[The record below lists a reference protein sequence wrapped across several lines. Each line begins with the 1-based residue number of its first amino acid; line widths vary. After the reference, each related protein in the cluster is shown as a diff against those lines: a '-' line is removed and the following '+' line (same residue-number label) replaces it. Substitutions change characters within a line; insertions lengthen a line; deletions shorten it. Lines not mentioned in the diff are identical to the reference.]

1 MKKQIKMQDD
11 KKKRLIILITVIVL
25 IVIIIGSILIR
36 NVVVKQQAKVEN
48 YLAGENTN
56 SSLIANNIKKGITI
70 GGITGTLEVLDTSD
84 ANATPEDIALGK
96 TAYVNGVKITGTRV
110 EIEKFPETES
120 GTCYYA
126 DIDDN
131 GTVDGI
137 IFADLARGN
146 TGDGNWGDNSGD
158 YTIPVESGFKE
169 YYVKEEEVTD
179 DFGTGK
185 VVAPVKGSQGNERFY
200 VMALDDFDANT
211 HYWYKEAYGNL
222 DSQYN
227 VGNTENDF
235 AKAGEEAIGR
245 KNTYRM
251 IARWNVPE
259 YGNQNAN
266 DMWGIIQTKE
276 EDGKSKIEKGWFV
289 PSKSEW
295 AAFGGEVLEP
305 LNITSS
311 NYDDYGLSTWCWSSS
326 QYTTSSAYNAFFSLG
341 HISNPNVNFAHY
353 VRLAATF

>member
-1 MKKQIKMQDD
+1 MMKKIS
-11 KKKRLIILITVIVL
+11 KKQKITIVVTILVLIIILSTIITVN
-25 IVIIIGSILIR
+25 VIENRKVANTDYLDATANAGSTL
-36 NVVVKQQAKVEN
+36 VAS
-48 YLAGENTN
+48 Y
-56 SSLIANNIKKGITI
+56 IKNGITI

-146 TGDGNWGDNSGD
+146 TGDGNWGDSWGD

-227 VGNTENDF
+227 VGSTEDDF
-235 AKAGEEAIGR
+235 AKAGKKPTGR
-245 KNTYRM
+245 KNTNRM
-251 IARWNVPE
+251 IASWNVPE

-311 NYDDYGLSTWCWSSS
+311 NYDDYGLSSWCWSSS
-326 QYTTSSAYNAFFSLG
+326 QSGTNSAYNAIFRSG
-341 HISNPNVNFAHY
+341 TIGSGNVRNARCM
-353 VRLAATF
+353 RLAATF

>member
-110 EIEKFPETES
+110 EIEEFPETES
-120 GTCYYA
+120 RTCYYA

-146 TGDGNWGDNSGD
+146 TGDGNWGNSWGD

-185 VVAPVKGSQGNERFY
+185 VVAPVKGGQGNERFY

-227 VGNTENDF
+227 VGSTEDDF
-235 AKAGEEAIGR
+235 AKAGEEPTGR
-245 KNTYRM
+245 MNTNRM
-251 IARWNVPE
+251 ITSWNGKE
-259 YGNQNAN
+259 YGKQNKN
-266 DMWGIIQTKE
+266 DMWGVIQAKE
-276 EDGKSKIEKGWFV
+276 GDGKSKIEKGWFV

-305 LNITSS
+305 LNITAS
-311 NYDDYGLSTWCWSSS
+311 NYGNYGLSSFCWSSS
-326 QYTTSSAYNAFFSLG
+326 QFGTDRAYTANFSFG
-341 HISNPNVNFAHY
+341 IIHDDNVGTTRY

>member
-146 TGDGNWGDNSGD
+146 TGDGNWGDNWGD
-158 YTIPVESGFKE
+158 YTIPVGRRFKE

-185 VVAPVKGSQGNERFY
+185 VVVPVKGSQGNERFY

-211 HYWYKEAYGNL
+211 HYWYKEAFGNL

-227 VGNTENDF
+227 VGDTENDF
-235 AKAGEEAIGR
+235 AKAGEEPTGR

-251 IARWNVPE
+251 IASWNVLE

-289 PSKSEW
+289 PSRSEW

-311 NYDDYGLSTWCWSSS
+311 NYDDYGLSSWCWSSS
-326 QYTTSSAYNAFFSLG
+326 QDYTDTAFIANFDYG
-341 HISNPNVNFAHY
+341 NIFTNGVNITRY

>member
-1 MKKQIKMQDD
+1 M
-11 KKKRLIILITVIVL
+11 KKKRLIISIILIVL
-25 IVIIIGSILIR
+25 VGIIIGSIVIR

-56 SSLIANNIKKGITI
+56 SGLIANNIKKGITI
-70 GGITGTLEVLDTSD
+70 GGITGTFEILDTSD

-96 TAYVNGVKITGTRV
+96 TAYVNGIKITGTRV
-110 EIEKFPETES
+110 EPISVNES
-120 GTCYYA
+120 YSCCYA
-126 DIDDN
+126 DIDDD
-131 GTVDGI
+131 GIVDGI

-146 TGDGNWGDNSGD
+146 TGDGNWGDSLGD
-158 YTIPVESGFKE
+158 YTIPIESGFKE
-169 YYVKEEEVTD
+169 YYVKEEEVAD

-200 VMALDDFDANT
+200 VMALDDFDANK
-211 HYWYKEAYGNL
+211 HYWYNEAFGNL

-227 VGNTENDF
+227 VSDTANDF
-235 AKAGEEAIGR
+235 AKAGEEPTGR
-245 KNTYRM
+245 RNTNRM
-251 IARWNVPE
+251 IASWNVPE

-289 PSKSEW
+289 PSISEW

-311 NYDDYGLSTWCWSSS
+311 NYDDYGLSSFCLSSS
-326 QYTTSSAYNAFFSLG
+326 QLNTFNAYGASFSYG
-341 HISNPNVNFAHY
+341 EISGTNVRHTNY

>member
-110 EIEKFPETES
+110 VNMPDTETY
-120 GTCYYA
+120 TCCYA

-146 TGDGNWGDNSGD
+146 TGDGNWGDSWGD

-200 VMALDDFDANT
+200 VMALDDFDANA
-211 HYWYKEAYGNL
+211 HYWYEEAFGYL

-235 AKAGEEAIGR
+235 AKAGEEPTGR
-245 KNTYRM
+245 KNTNRM
-251 IARWNVPE
+251 IASWNVPE

-305 LNITSS
+305 LNITAS
-311 NYDDYGLSTWCWSSS
+311 NYGNYGLSSTCWLSS
-326 QYTTSSAYNAFFSLG
+326 QRNTGSAYSA
-341 HISNPNVNFAHY
+341 NFYFGTINFNGVDRAY
-353 VRLAATF
+353 DVRLAATF